1 MARKFEKIK
10 VKVFDLNNNQVCLL
24 GLEGI
29 LRNGEYVG
37 HLRRGD
43 HAHYLDT

>member
-1 MARKFEKIK
+1 MARKLDKIK
-10 VKVFDLNNNQVCLL
+10 VKVFDLYNQVCLL

>member
-1 MARKFEKIK
+1 MAKKLENMK
-10 VKVFDLNNNQVCLL
+10 VKVFDLNINQVCLL